1 MIKDSCYMYLVFRSK
16 KLVFRAD
23 DLVSGLEL
31 MVYKTVY
38 PAGNYILRVNY
49 RNAGLIGGVCCKV
62 SNQGSKTVSVESS
75 VFAFN
80 FQHMP

>member
-1 MIKDSCYMYLVFRSK
+1 
-16 KLVFRAD
+16 
-23 DLVSGLEL
+23 

-38 PAGNYILRVNY
+38 PAGNYILRINY

-80 FQHMP
+80 FQHMPWYAGNGQLGDIGIRALHRKIIALSLT